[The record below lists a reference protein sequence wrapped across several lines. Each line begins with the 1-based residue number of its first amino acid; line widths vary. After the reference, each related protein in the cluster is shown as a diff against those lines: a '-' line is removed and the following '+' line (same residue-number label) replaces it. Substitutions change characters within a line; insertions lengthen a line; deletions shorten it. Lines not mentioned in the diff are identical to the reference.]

1 MQANNQPVTAKK
13 KRLSFGKIFLIIFLI
28 LAVGAAGAAWYGWT
42 WLQSMLEPVSAQE
55 EQILVTIPKG
65 ATSARVGKILE
76 DAGLIHNSTVFR
88 LWLRHYELDGKIQ
101 AGDYFL
107 SPSQSLSEIV
117 DKLVAGEV
125 YRETLRFTIPEGLF
139 LTDIAARLAE
149 KGIVDEGRFLELA
162 SDLSLWQDYWFIQ
175 ELPEGSEVP
184 LEGYLFPETYEIFAS
199 EENREELIIDMML
212 RQFEKVFTQEMRDQ
226 AKAMGMSV
234 HEVVTLASIVE
245 KEAIVDHERPI
256 IAGVFL
262 NRLEKPMA
270 LQSCATVN
278 YVLQDF
284 SIRNLSKEQMAIP
297 SPYNTYI
304 NRGLPPGPIAAP
316 GQASL
321 KAVLWPERTDY
332 LYFVAKDDGSS
343 EHYFGRNFEEHQAN
357 IKKAQ
362 ANRK

>member
-1 MQANNQPVTAKK
+1 MQANNQPVSAK
-13 KRLSFGKIFLIIFLI
+13 KRLSFGKIFLIFFLI

-42 WLQSMLEPVSAQE
+42 WLQSMLEPMSAQE
-55 EQILVTIPKG
+55 EHILVTIPKG
-65 ATSARVGKILE
+65 ATSARVGLILE
-76 DAGLIHNSTVFR
+76 EAGLIRNSIVFR

-117 DKLVAGEV
+117 DKLVAGDV
-125 YRETLRFTIPEGLF
+125 HRETLRFTIPEGLF
-139 LTDIAARLAE
+139 VADIAARLAD
-149 KGIVDEGRFLELA
+149 KGIVDEERFLELA

-175 ELPEGSEVP
+175 EMPEGSEVP
-184 LEGYLFPETYEIFAS
+184 LEGYLFPDTYEIFAA
-199 EENREELIIDMML
+199 EENREELIIHLML
-212 RQFEKVFTQEMRDQ
+212 RQFEKVFTQEMREQ
-226 AKAMGMSV
+226 AEAMGMSV

-278 YVLQDF
+278 YILQDF
-284 SIRNLSKEQMAIP
+284 TIRNLSKEQMAIP

-321 KAVLWPERTDY
+321 KAVLWPKRTDY

-343 EHYFGRNFEEHQAN
+343 EHYFGRTFAEHQKN
-357 IKKAQ
+357 IQKAK